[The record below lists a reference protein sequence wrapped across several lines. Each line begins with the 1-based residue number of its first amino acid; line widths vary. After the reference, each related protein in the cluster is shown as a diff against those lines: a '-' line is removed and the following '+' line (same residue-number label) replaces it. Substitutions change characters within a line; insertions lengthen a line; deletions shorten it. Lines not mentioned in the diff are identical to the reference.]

1 MPAKTQA
8 NHTACAANTAPPDA
22 SENTNKPP
30 RVARQKK
37 TPNPIQRARRLTP
50 TKAKTK
56 MSNEKNQFPM

>member
-1 MPAKTQA
+1 VNDKHRSA
-8 NHTACAANTAPPDA
+8 DA

-50 TKAKTK
+50 TKAKAKTK
-56 MSNEKNQFPM
+56 NEQRKNQFPM